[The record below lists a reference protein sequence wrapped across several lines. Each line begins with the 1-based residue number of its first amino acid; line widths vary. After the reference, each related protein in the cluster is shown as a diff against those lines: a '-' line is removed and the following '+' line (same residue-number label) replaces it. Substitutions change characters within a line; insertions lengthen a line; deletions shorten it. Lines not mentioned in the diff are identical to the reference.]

1 MDNLI
6 YFHPETAKQA
16 QSINTKAA
24 RTSRTAKLLAKKLC
38 HSFQQL
44 PANTAEFLINE
55 FLSCRRWLFRTIYVC
70 SKEGLRDS
78 QSAGKRRC
86 VQFGEQ
92 PEYAANGIC
101 LFRRKE
107 SRKFQPLVQIVKPHA
122 IAINAAVLQLFS
134 RSLPQRFVISD
145 EFTPDSAIFQFD
157 TNGILF
163 DPKPFYI
170 FFRNF
175 AHPFVPC
182 RFFLSARAVKLLEAK
197 PLYFP
202 KSKNAAG
209 SVPKILPSFTAILR
223 ETVLRP
229 FSIAH
234 RFCT

>member
-1 MDNLI
+1 MSFLFYLRWSLYHPVINLGLLFFSQVGTLPPCLKI
-6 YFHPETAKQA
+6 NIRKFSSKSKSFKKKV
-16 QSINTKAA
+16 SIS
-24 RTSRTAKLLAKKLC
+24 SRTA
-38 HSFQQL
+38 F
-44 PANTAEFLINE
+44 FFI
-55 FLSCRRWLFRTIYVC
+55 
-70 SKEGLRDS
+70 
-78 QSAGKRRC
+78 
-86 VQFGEQ
+86 
-92 PEYAANGIC
+92 
-101 LFRRKE
+101 RKE
-107 SRKFQPLVQIVKPHA
+107 SRKFQALVQIIKPHA
-122 IAINAAVLQLFS
+122 IAIYAAVLQLLS

-145 EFTPDSAIFQFD
+145 EFPPDSTVFQFD
-157 TNGILF
+157 TNSVFLN
-163 DPKPFYI
+163 PKPFYI

-175 AHPFVPC
+175 AHPFVPS